1 MKLQPKTIAI
11 LVVLALFVIVLFQN
25 SDATSIELL
34 FWDLV
39 NIPLFILILST
50 IILGWVMGWI
60 THMAYQKGKK
70 KQAAKAPPTPE
81 PQKENTDKEKPAG
94 TETNP

>member
-1 MKLQPKTIAI
+1 MKPKTIVIIVVGVLFAI
-11 LVVLALFVIVLFQN
+11 ILFQN
-25 SDATSIELL
+25 MGDVEFKVL
-34 FWDLV
+34 FWE
-39 NIPLFILILST
+39 PLEMPKLILVLSSVF
-50 IILGWVMGWI
+50 LGWAMGWL

-81 PQKENTDKEKPAG
+81 PQKENTDKEMPAG

>member
-1 MKLQPKTIAI
+1 MKLQPKTIA
-11 LVVLALFVIVLFQN
+11 LLAVLALFVIVLFQN

-39 NIPLFILILST
+39 NIPLFVLILST
-50 IILGWVMGWI
+50 IILGWVMGWL
-60 THMAYQKGKK
+60 THIAYQKGKK
-70 KQAAKAPPTPE
+70 KAAKALPDPE
-81 PQKENTDKEKPAG
+81 PQKENNDKETPAG

>member
-1 MKLQPKTIAI
+1 MKLKPKTIA
-11 LVVLALFVIVLFQN
+11 LFAVLALFVIVLFQN

-39 NIPLFILILST
+39 NIPLFVLILST
-50 IILGWVMGWI
+50 IILGWVMGWL

-70 KQAAKAPPTPE
+70 KAAKASPDPE
-81 PQKENTDKEKPAG
+81 PQKENNDKETPAG